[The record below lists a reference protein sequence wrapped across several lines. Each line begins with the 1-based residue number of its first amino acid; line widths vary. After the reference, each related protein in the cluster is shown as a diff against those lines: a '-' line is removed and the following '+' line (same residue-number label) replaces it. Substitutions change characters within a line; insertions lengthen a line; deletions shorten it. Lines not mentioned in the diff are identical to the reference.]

1 MSEVLDLAKK
11 MVELLEKEEG
21 KTGLCKLS
29 SLDSGETFMVGEHE
43 FVVLDQFIDGTTAVI
58 SKGFMKEDVVFDK
71 EYPCYDDSE
80 LREIIEKEIQPII
93 EEAVG
98 SENIIA
104 TFTDIRTMDLHVR
117 DYEDAA
123 YKVRPLTFEEA
134 RKYND
139 LIKNKDLDDWFW
151 TCTPWSTEENS
162 KYGVAVVSPGGNV
175 FSSNCYNYFGV
186 RPFCILKSNIFVSK
200 GE

>member
-21 KTGLCKLS
+21 KAGLCKLS
-29 SLDSGETFMVGEHE
+29 SLDSGETFMVGEHA
-43 FVVLDQFIDGTTAVI
+43 FIVLDQFSDGTTAVI

-71 EYPCYDDSE
+71 ESPCYDNSE
-80 LREIIEKEIQPII
+80 LRKIIEKEIQPII
-93 EEAVG
+93 EKAVG
-98 SENIIA
+98 AENIIA
-104 TFTDIRTMDLHVR
+104 TITDIRTMDLHVR
-117 DYEDAA
+117 DYEDAT

-162 KYGVAVVSPGGNV
+162 KYGVAVVSPGGYIYDDICNY
-175 FSSNCYNYFGV
+175 SNGV
-186 RPFCILKSNIFVSK
+186 RPFCIMKSNIFVSK

>member
-11 MVELLEKEEG
+11 MVELLEKEEV

-29 SLDSGETFMVGEHE
+29 SLDAGETFMVGEHE

-71 EYPCYDDSE
+71 ESPCYDDSE
-80 LREIIEKEIQPII
+80 LRKIIEKEIQPII
-93 EEAVG
+93 EKAVG
-98 SENIIA
+98 AENIIA
-104 TFTDIRTMDLHVR
+104 TITDIRTVDLHVR
-117 DYEDAA
+117 DWEDAE

-139 LIKNKDLDDWFW
+139 FIKNNDLDDWFW

-162 KYGVAVVSPGGNV
+162 KYGVAVVSPGGSVNG
-175 FSSNCYNYFGV
+175 SICDISRGV

>member
-11 MVELLEKEEG
+11 MVELLEKEEV

-29 SLDSGETFMVGEHE
+29 SLDSGETFMAGEHE

-71 EYPCYDDSE
+71 ESPCYDDSE
-80 LREIIEKEIQPII
+80 LRKTIEKEIQPII
-93 EEAVG
+93 EKAVG

-104 TFTDIRTMDLHVR
+104 TFTDMRTMDLHVR

-123 YKVRPLTFEEA
+123 YKVRTLTFEEA

-162 KYGVAVVSPGGNV
+162 KYGVSVVSPGGD
-175 FSSNCYNYFGV
+175 FGRSNCCISRGV

>member
-1 MSEVLDLAKK
+1 MSEVLDLSKK
-11 MVELLEKEEG
+11 MVELLEKEEV
-21 KTGLCKLS
+21 KTGICKLS

-71 EYPCYDDSE
+71 ESPCYDNSE

-98 SENIIA
+98 AENIIA
-104 TFTDIRTMDLHVR
+104 TFTDMRTVDLHVR
-117 DYEDAA
+117 DWEDAE
-123 YKVRPLTFEEA
+123 YKMRPLTFEEA

-139 LIKNKDLDDWFW
+139 LIKNNDLDDWFW

-162 KYGVAVVSPGGNV
+162 KYGVAVVAPGGRII
-175 FSSNCYNYFGV
+175 FSICNGYGGV

>member
-21 KTGLCKLS
+21 KTELCKLS

-43 FVVLDQFIDGTTAVI
+43 FVVLEQFIDGTTAVI

-71 EYPCYDDSE
+71 ESPCYDNSE
-80 LREIIEKEIQPII
+80 LRKIIEKEIQPII
-93 EEAVG
+93 EKAVG
-98 SENIIA
+98 EENIIA
-104 TFTDIRTMDLHVR
+104 TFTDMRTMDLHVR

-162 KYGVAVVSPGGNV
+162 KYGVAVVSPGGFIDCNDCL
-175 FSSNCYNYFGV
+175 SIFGV

>member
-11 MVELLEKEEG
+11 MVELLEKEDV
-21 KTGLCKLS
+21 KTGLFKLS
-29 SLDSGETFMVGEHE
+29 YLDAGETFMVGEHE
-43 FVVLDQFIDGTTAVI
+43 FVVLEQFIDGITAVI
-58 SKGFMKEDVVFDK
+58 SKGFMKEDVAFDK
-71 EYPCYDDSE
+71 ESPCYDDSE
-80 LREIIEKEIQPII
+80 LRKIIEKEIQPII
-93 EEAVG
+93 EKAVG
-98 SENIIA
+98 EENLMCVYA
-104 TFTDIRTMDLHVR
+104 DMRTVDLHVGVLKNV
-117 DYEDAA
+117 A

-162 KYGVAVVSPGGNV
+162 KYGVAVVSPGGELNRNFCG
-175 FSSNCYNYFGV
+175 FSNGV

>member
-58 SKGFMKEDVVFDK
+58 SKGFMKEDVIFDK
-71 EYPCYDDSE
+71 ESPCYDNSE
-80 LREIIEKEIQPII
+80 LRKIIEKEIQPII
-93 EEAVG
+93 EKAVG
-98 SENIIA
+98 AENIIA
-104 TFTDIRTMDLHVR
+104 TFTDMRTMDLHVR

-123 YKVRPLTFEEA
+123 YKVRLLTFEEA

-139 LIKNKDLDDWFW
+139 IIKNKDLDDWFW

-162 KYGVAVVSPGGNV
+162 KYGVAVVSPGGNIGCFCCGYGV
-175 FSSNCYNYFGV
+175 GV

>member
-21 KTGLCKLS
+21 KAGLCKIS
-29 SLDSGETFMVGEHE
+29 SLDSGETFMVGEQA
-43 FVVLDQFIDGTTAVI
+43 FIVLDQFIDGTTAVI
-58 SKGFMKEDVVFDK
+58 SKGFMKEDIVFDK
-71 EYPCYDDSE
+71 ESPCYDNSE
-80 LREIIEKEIQPII
+80 LRKIIEKEIQPII
-93 EEAVG
+93 EKAVG
-98 SENIIA
+98 AENIIA
-104 TFTDIRTMDLHVR
+104 TFTDMRTMDLHVR

-134 RKYND
+134 RKYNY

-162 KYGVAVVSPGGNV
+162 KCGVAVVSPNGHILSSCCY
-175 FSSNCYNYFGV
+175 FSFGV